1 MILELKN
8 VSRSFGEKDER
19 ITVLKDISLI
29 MRQGEFI
36 ALSGESGT
44 GKTTLLGI
52 ISLNDTYS
60 GGLFIDGKN
69 AAEMPGSEK
78 SAIKNKKI
86 GILCQ
91 NYNLLPD
98 LTIRENILLPLKYAA
113 KGSKSV
119 SCEELAGFLGIKDK
133 LEQYPGTLSGGEKQ
147 RAALARALICSPE
160 LLIADEPAR
169 NLDAE
174 NAAKLMELFKTLAA
188 KGMTVLMSSHDE
200 DISSQACR
208 HILLENGILREI
220 PSAIQPENAEKLP
233 PEAKKEGK
241 NAENAVF
248 LPEIAQNYQK
258 MPIKRLFLRSFSY
271 LLRHKAKAAITFLLL
286 TATIIMSFVS
296 YALFIGDDFS
306 RIIKLV
312 KEPRQMPEDIAE
324 IALDKDKSVVGY
336 SDALKFFPED
346 SIARQGYVKRIIFP
360 GDTPVQG
367 GKAADIPQDIEFITF
382 PQWWIS
388 IKLKQ
393 PENLTFLPDGMAV
406 YTTAAMAALAKKDS
420 SFASEIVIAGRHFF
434 AKKPIYAH
442 DLFHSGESKKK
453 AVIFADK
460 AFDGIPHKEEMLQ
473 LVIQTRDSSQGQ
485 PLAQFR
491 NYAYEK
497 GQGSL
502 DGIHLSDWKEE
513 SRQLSFYINVFIALM
528 LIIFGVPLALC
539 GIGLLVLMLAGLKE
553 KTREIAIRKM
563 LGMTDFSAFMGCIKE
578 SIALST
584 LGCLFGGVS
593 GFIISDV
600 LIILLLIEEKVSA
613 AEFMEA
619 LKEIIQAT
627 IRFVPHAFGI
637 IFAVIIIISLIS
649 GIIPAIKTKR
659 ISPMEA
665 LKD

>member
-36 ALSGESGT
+36 AVSGESGS

-52 ISLNDTYS
+52 ISLNDAYS

-69 AAEMPGSEK
+69 AAEMSDSEK

-113 KGSKSV
+113 KGSRSV
-119 SCEELAGFLGIKDK
+119 PCEELAGFLGIEDK
-133 LEQYPGTLSGGEKQ
+133 LDQYPGTLSGGEKQ

-169 NLDAE
+169 NLDGE
-174 NAAKLMELFKTLAA
+174 NAEKLVNLFKTLAA
-188 KGMTVLMSSHDE
+188 KGITVIMSSHDTE
-200 DISSQACR
+200 LSSQASR
-208 HILLENGILREI
+208 HILLENGVLREI
-220 PSAIQPENAEKLP
+220 PCMVQPENAEKMPL
-233 PEAKKEGK
+233 EAKKDGK
-241 NAENAVF
+241 KAENAIF
-248 LPEIAQNYQK
+248 LPEIHQNYKK
-258 MPIKRLFLRSFSY
+258 MPLKRRISHSFSY
-271 LLRHKAKAAITFLLL
+271 ILRNKAKAAITFLLL
-286 TATIIMSFVS
+286 TATITMSFLG

-306 RIIKLV
+306 RTIKLI
-312 KEPRQMPEDIAE
+312 KEPRQMPTDIAE
-324 IALDKDKSVVGY
+324 ITLDNDKSVVSY

-346 SIARQGYVKRIIFP
+346 SIARLGYVKRIILP

-367 GKAADIPQDIEFITF
+367 GKAADIPPDIEFITF
-382 PQWWIS
+382 PQWWINV
-388 IKLKQ
+388 KLKQ
-393 PENLTFLPDGMAV
+393 PQSLTFLPEGMAV
-406 YTTAAMAALAKKDS
+406 YTTAAMSALAKNDS
-420 SFASEIVIAGRHFF
+420 SFASGIVIAGRHFF
-434 AKKPIYAH
+434 AKKPIRAYE
-442 DLFHSGESKKK
+442 LFHSGQAKKK

-460 AFDGIPHKEEMLQ
+460 ALDGIPHNEEICQ
-473 LVIQTRDSSQGQ
+473 LIIQTRDSSQGQ
-485 PLAQFR
+485 SLAQFR

-502 DGIHLSDWKEE
+502 DGIHLSDWKED
-513 SRQLSFYINVFIALM
+513 SRQIAFLTYFFIAIM
-528 LIIFGVPLALC
+528 LTVFGVPLALC
-539 GIGLLVLMLAGLKE
+539 GIGLLLLMLAGLKE

-578 SIALST
+578 SLALSAM
-584 LGCLFGGVS
+584 GCLFGGIS

-600 LIILLLIEEKVSA
+600 LMIFLLFEEKVPA

-637 IFAVIIIISLIS
+637 MFAAIITTSLIS
-649 GIIPAIKTKR
+649 GIIPAVKTKR